1 MLVAIDIGN
10 TNIVIG
16 LFESELL
23 RDHIRLATRNN
34 ITADEIGFYITNWL
48 AHLKLS
54 GESIDDV
61 IISSVV
67 PPLTDTLETVA
78 KKHLGCVPLILT
90 HLIKLPIKIAIDQPE
105 QLGADRIANAVGGY
119 SKYGGPMIIVD
130 FGTATTFDVVDDNGT
145 YIGGIIC
152 PGPKTSMR
160 ELAKKTARLFEIQIE
175 PPDAI
180 VGKSTTAA
188 LKSGLFYGTV
198 GQVDYIIEK
207 IIEDTKFV
215 NPKIIATGGLAKNME
230 KYSKKI
236 NFVEPTL
243 TLEGLRIISEL
254 N

>member
-1 MLVAIDIGN
+1 MLVAIDVGN

-16 LFESELL
+16 LFEGELL

-48 AHLKLS
+48 KQLELS
-54 GESIDDV
+54 GEAIDDV

-67 PPLTDTLETVA
+67 PSLTATLETVS
-78 KKHLGCVPLILT
+78 KKYLGCVPLILT

-105 QLGADRIANAVGGY
+105 QLGADRIANAVAGY
-119 SKYGGPMIIVD
+119 GKYGGPMIIVD
-130 FGTATTFDVVDDNGT
+130 FGTATTFDVIDDNGI

-152 PGPKTSMR
+152 PGAETSMM
-160 ELAKKTARLFEIQIE
+160 ELAKRTARLFEIRIE

-180 VGKSTTAA
+180 VGKSTTTA
-188 LKSGLFYGTV
+188 LQSGLFLGMV
-198 GQVDYIIEK
+198 GQVNYIIDN
-207 IIEDTKFV
+207 IIEETKFT